1 MYKINEISKIT
12 GISPRMLRHYDKLD
26 LLRPNKSR
34 ENNYRIYTDEDL
46 CKLQE
51 ILFFKE
57 LDFSLDEIKII
68 LENPNY
74 DRTEAFTHQK
84 VILLKKIERLNEI
97 VLSLEDGIN
106 KIRKE
111 QKMSEKNFKSF
122 STEEI
127 EKYQNEVKELY
138 GNTSTHKEY
147 KEKTKNYK
155 KGDFDKIQQEMN
167 KKLESI
173 ALHMIKGFDSKEVQ
187 EALHEYRE
195 YINTNFYSCTLE
207 IFRGLG
213 ELYVSDTRFTEN
225 INKIRNGL
233 SEFLKKAI
241 NFYCDNNKK

>member
-97 VLSLEDGIN
+97 VLSLEDSID

-155 KGDFDKIQQEMN
+155 KRDFDKIQQEMN

-213 ELYVSDTRFTEN
+213 ELYVSDTRFAKN
-225 INKIRNGL
+225 INKIRDGL

>member
-26 LLRPNKSR
+26 LLRPNKSN

-57 LDFSLDEIKII
+57 LDFSLEEIKII
-68 LENPNY
+68 LKNPNY
-74 DRTEAFTHQK
+74 DRTEAFSHQK
-84 VILLKKIERLNEI
+84 TILLKKIDRLNEI
-97 VLSLEDGIN
+97 VLSLEDSIN

-122 STEEI
+122 SMEEI

-138 GNTSTHKEY
+138 GNTNAHKEY
-147 KEKTKNYK
+147 KEKTKDYK
-155 KGDFDKIQQEMN
+155 KDDFDKIQQEMN

-173 ALHMIKGFDSKEVQ
+173 AIYMIKGFDSKEVQ
-187 EALHEYRE
+187 GAIHEYRE
-195 YINTNFYSCTLE
+195 YINTNFYNCTID

-213 ELYVSDTRFTEN
+213 ELYISDKRFSEN
-225 INKIRNGL
+225 IDKIRTGL
-233 SEFLKKAI
+233 SEFLEKAI
-241 NFYCDNNKK
+241 KFYCDNQKE